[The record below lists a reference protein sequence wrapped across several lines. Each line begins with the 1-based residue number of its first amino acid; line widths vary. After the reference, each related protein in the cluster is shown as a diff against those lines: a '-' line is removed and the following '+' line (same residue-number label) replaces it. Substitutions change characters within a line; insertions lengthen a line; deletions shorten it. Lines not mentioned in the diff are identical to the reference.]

1 PDHGPHDPD
10 RSTQDGGDE
19 PDPLPN
25 DVAAAAHELLGQM
38 QADQLRIPVDRSA
51 ELQTTGIGAAFL
63 AGLGVGMWK
72 DIAELQHTRTS
83 SGVFEPHDFS
93 AVSAANDDGYQRWRR
108 AVERSKGWAESD

>member
-1 PDHGPHDPD
+1 MSEEGGVELE
-10 RSTQDGGDE
+10 RLAIDGG
-19 PDPLPN
+19 
-25 DVAAAAHELLGQM
+25 AAANDLLCQM

-93 AVSAANDDGYQRWRR
+93 AVSAVSAANDDGYQRWRR

>member
-1 PDHGPHDPD
+1 
-10 RSTQDGGDE
+10 
-19 PDPLPN
+19 
-25 DVAAAAHELLGQM
+25 M

-83 SGVFEPHDFS
+83 SGVFEAHV
-93 AVSAANDDGYQRWRR
+93 VSDVNDVTDDGYQLWRR